1 MERLEKIIIIYNFLQ
16 STTADLNLILNHLA
30 ENKVKTSKRQ
40 LERDLKVVEIYLLK
54 ENEQMLFSTLNRA
67 KYYRIIKKNN
77 LKLEQNTINTLY
89 LALISSPNILIE
101 NRKNDIDY
109 FQSLIKNEINNNEN
123 NFALSNVS
131 QHLIGTHFYEIKK
144 DEIFNK
150 NIDDLISAITNHYF
164 ILLHELKNDFT
175 VDNHNLTTKV
185 FEFAPLKIIYHRGT
199 FLVAGFQK
207 ENLKEIVIY
216 EIGQITKLKVLQ
228 DKFTFKPLNI
238 VLQNELNKRFG
249 ITKNIDNKVYKIKL
263 EFTNITGSLVKKYF
277 WHHSQKFI
285 QKSSNGNVMMT
296 IESGINRELL
306 GWIYQWMYNVK
317 IIEPQILIDLCRES
331 HNRIKENL
339 DKNKP
344 FVYKNIFEPK

>member
-30 ENKVKTSKRQ
+30 DNKIQTSKRQ
-40 LERDLKVVEIYLLK
+40 LERDLKVVEMYLLK
-54 ENEQMLFSTLNRA
+54 ENEQILFSIVNRA
-67 KYYRIIKKNN
+67 KCYRITKKSN

-109 FQSLIKNEINNNEN
+109 FQSLIQNEINNNEN
-123 NFALSNVS
+123 DFTLSNAS
-131 QHLIGTHFYEIKK
+131 QHLVGTHFYEIKK

-150 NIDDLISAITNHYF
+150 NIDALVSAITNHYF
-164 ILLHELKNDFT
+164 ILLDELKNDFT

-185 FEFAPLKIIYHRGT
+185 FEFAPLKIIYHRGA

-216 EIGQITKLKVLQ
+216 EVGQITKLKIQKV
-228 DKFTFKPLNI
+228 KFNFKSLII
-238 VLQNELNKRFG
+238 VLNKELDKRFG
-249 ITKNIDNKVYKIKL
+249 ITKNIDNEVYKIQL

-285 QKSSNGNVMMT
+285 QKSSNGNVIMS

-317 IIEPQILIDLCRES
+317 IIEPQILIDLYKET
-331 HNRIKENL
+331 HNRIKDNL
-339 DKNKP
+339 EENKP